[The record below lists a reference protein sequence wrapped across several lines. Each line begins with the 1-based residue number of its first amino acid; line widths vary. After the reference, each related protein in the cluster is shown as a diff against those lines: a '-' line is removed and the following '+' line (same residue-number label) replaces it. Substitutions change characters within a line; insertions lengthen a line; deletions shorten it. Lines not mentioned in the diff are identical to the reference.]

1 MVFFSIHK
9 LSEHSWPPPGGL
21 QSLLGMGTQDTLA
34 TSNPG
39 ATHCMWSPPTRGG
52 DSQTTS
58 REENTFLFSRTR
70 IEMKQW
76 LTVLP
81 ILFLGVHRLE
91 PAPFDSQFYEA
102 LWALVS
108 LERGRIE
115 RARGPHVICHPET
128 QKRNP
133 SYLSNSLLARV
144 TSPVRTS
151 AEGQSPG
158 NHRNRGISGW
168 WTGKGILR
176 CRSPPLSSLH

>member
-1 MVFFSIHK
+1 MK
-9 LSEHSWPPPGGL
+9 
-21 QSLLGMGTQDTLA
+21 
-34 TSNPG
+34 
-39 ATHCMWSPPTRGG
+39 
-52 DSQTTS
+52 S
-58 REENTFLFSRTR
+58 RDTFLFSRTR

-108 LERGRIE
+108 LERRME
-115 RARGPHVICHPET
+115 RARGPHMICHPET

-144 TSPVRTS
+144 TSPARTS
-151 AEGQSPG
+151 AEGRSPG
-158 NHRNRGISGW
+158 NHRNRGISGCGQGRASSGVDPHPSLAS
-168 WTGKGILR
+168 TKKPGSQ
-176 CRSPPLSSLH
+176 CRQARP